1 MSNTEATSNAADT
14 APTAAQNAGPL
25 AGVTVIDI
33 STVVMGP
40 YATQIL
46 GDFGADVI
54 RIEPPFDTARQSPAN
69 TGRNPGMAPLYMQV
83 NRNKRSVAINLKDPK
98 GPEDLFALLTD
109 ADVLVTNMRAAALDR
124 LGLGY
129 DALHERFP
137 HLVYAHA
144 QGFAP
149 TSSQGNR
156 PAYDEVIQAVSG
168 LVSLQDRAG
177 GSLQFMPTFIADKT
191 AGLYLLNGVLAALY
205 HQLRTG
211 QGQHVQ
217 LAMADAM
224 IAVNMVEHMAGDVF
238 VPAAGEV
245 GNPLSLTGAHAAMR
259 TADGGAIAAVPYT
272 NEAVR
277 KLLIGAGLTEDA
289 ADPAWL
295 SPTIDRPTFTAG
307 IEKVLAH
314 STAKTT
320 AEWEEYLTANDMP
333 YGLVVDIAD
342 LPQDPYVR
350 EVGLISEMEHPTE
363 GTIRVVA
370 NPLHLSQ
377 TPTGFYRHAERA
389 GASTDEV
396 LDAVRT
402 PATA

>member
-1 MSNTEATSNAADT
+1 MTTTDMNADPTS
-14 APTAAQNAGPL
+14 GPL
-25 AGVTVIDI
+25 AGVTVVDI

-98 GPEDLFALLTD
+98 GIEDLFAILAD
-109 ADVLVTNMRAAALDR
+109 ADVLVTNMRAGALQR
-124 LGLGY
+124 LGLDY
-129 DALHERFP
+129 DAVHERFP
-137 HLVYAHA
+137 HLIYAHA

-191 AGLYLLNGVLAALY
+191 AALYLLNGVLAALY

-211 QGQHVQ
+211 EGQHVA

-259 TADGGAIAAVPYT
+259 TKDGGAIAAVPYT
-272 NEAVR
+272 NDAVR
-277 KLLIGAGLTEDA
+277 KLLVGAGLDADA
-289 ADPAWL
+289 ADPAWE
-295 SPTIDRPTFTAG
+295 SPTIDRPVFTAG

-314 STAKTT
+314 STNKTT

-342 LPQDPYVR
+342 LPDDPYVR
-350 EVGLISEMEHPTE
+350 EVGLITEMAHPTE

-370 NPLHLSQ
+370 NPLHFSQ